1 MRYHAHLYRMTR
13 TIIFLE
19 CLNSQNSFINPDPEA
34 STIHGNGNRNG
45 NGKNVTGEGEDTRKK
60 KSSVNCQIR
69 ASELFCGC
77 KGRIRTRQDKIE

>member
-1 MRYHAHLYRMTR
+1 MRYNAHLYRMTR

-19 CLNSQNSFINPDPEA
+19 CLSSQNSFINPDPEA
-34 STIHGNGNRNG
+34 STIHGNG

-77 KGRIRTRQDKIE
+77 KGRIRTRQDKTE